1 MVKVNFNQ
9 LESIAEGDVALC
21 PMDERL
27 GIGFCEA
34 FGYATMLTDGLKLG
48 VGQSNDCSHPGP
60 GWTGLAA
67 THDKLRSTLAS
78 VAATV

>member
-9 LESIAEGDVALC
+9 LESISEGEVALC
-21 PMDERL
+21 PMDVWP

-34 FGYATMLTDGLKLG
+34 FGYSTMLTDGLKFG
-48 VGQSNDCSHPGP
+48 VGQSNDCSLPGP
-60 GWTGLAA
+60 DWTGLAA
-67 THDKLRSTLAS
+67 THDKLRATLAS